1 MSSKITIVKQ
11 GLHYEIREIQHT
23 QATALEEACRRVIRT
38 MLVQSGSNGSAGGGS
53 VTIENDFSIQEI
65 DDLEY
70 PLV

>member
-1 MSSKITIVKQ
+1 MKFVKYNIPKQPRSKKHVGASS
-11 GLHYEIREIQHT
+11 
-23 QATALEEACRRVIRT
+23 ATTIRT

-53 VTIENDFSIQEI
+53 VTIENDFGIQEI